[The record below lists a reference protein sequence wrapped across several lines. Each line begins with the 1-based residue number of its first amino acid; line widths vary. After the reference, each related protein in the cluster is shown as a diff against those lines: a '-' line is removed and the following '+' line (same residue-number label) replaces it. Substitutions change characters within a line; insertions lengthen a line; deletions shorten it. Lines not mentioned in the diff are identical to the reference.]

1 MLSTMRQDVVAILV
15 ISTGLLVSCAPSATE
30 GGFDSANPAAR
41 LYAIEEAAEQHDQ
54 SAVPHLVEQLDA
66 DDPAVRFL
74 AITALERL
82 TDETFGYR
90 YYDPP
95 WARQATIDR
104 WVRYVEQMS
113 GSASTHGTGPEHEA
127 DG

>member
-1 MLSTMRQDVVAILV
+1 MRQFLGVILAASVA
-15 ISTGLLVSCAPSATE
+15 LLAACAPSATE
-30 GGFDSANPAAR
+30 GGFESANPAAR
-41 LYAIEEAAEQHDQ
+41 LYAIERAAEQNDQ

-74 AITALERL
+74 AITTLERL

-90 YYDPP
+90 YYDSP
-95 WARQATIDR
+95 WERRAAIDR
-104 WVRYVEQMS
+104 WVKYVEQMF
-113 GSASTHGTGPEHEA
+113 GSAGTHGVGPEHEA

>member
-1 MLSTMRQDVVAILV
+1 MRLFCGVILA
-15 ISTGLLVSCAPSATE
+15 SGTGVLVSCAPSATE

-41 LYAIEEAAEQHDQ
+41 LYAIEQAATEHDQ

-82 TDETFGYR
+82 TDETLGYR

-95 WARQATIDR
+95 WERQVAIDR
-104 WVRYVEQMS
+104 WVNYVEQMS
-113 GSASTHGTGPEHEA
+113 GPASPRDAGPEHQA

>member
-1 MLSTMRQDVVAILV
+1 MLSAMRRVLAVILAIP
-15 ISTGLLVSCAPSATE
+15 TGLLAACAPSATE
-30 GGFDSANPAAR
+30 GGFESANPAAR
-41 LYAIEEAAEQHDQ
+41 LYAIERAAEQDDQ

-82 TDETFGYR
+82 TDETFGYQ

-95 WARQATIDR
+95 WQRQAAIDR

-113 GSASTHGTGPEHEA
+113 GSAGTHGAGPEHEA